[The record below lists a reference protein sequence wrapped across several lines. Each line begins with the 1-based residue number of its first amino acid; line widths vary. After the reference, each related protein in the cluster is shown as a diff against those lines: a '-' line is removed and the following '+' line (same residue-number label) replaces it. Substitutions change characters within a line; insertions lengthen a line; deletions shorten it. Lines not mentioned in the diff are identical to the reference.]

1 MAKSD
6 VMVLGA
12 GMVGLSVAAHL
23 QKRGI
28 STTLIDRRGAGEETS
43 YGNAGQ
49 IESSRMLPIAF
60 PHSLRALARHALG
73 LAPESNFH
81 WSAIPGLIPFLI
93 RYWAASGEK
102 RLVETAHALRPML
115 AASPEEHEALAA
127 QAGAPQLIKRVGWL
141 KLFRTDAG
149 LDETAGDRK
158 LADEYGVPYQI
169 LGRDEVIALEP
180 HLRPEFKHGVYWPG
194 TGSSPNPGAL
204 TKSYAALFERL
215 GGVFVRGDARSLH
228 QYGDGFRVETEGGPV
243 DAKIAVIAL
252 GPWSMDV
259 AGKFGVRAPFA
270 YKRGYHMHYA
280 PAGNATL
287 SRAVL
292 DIEGG
297 YMLAPMDRGIRHS
310 TGVEFADRDAAP
322 TPVQL
327 ERTEPDARKLFPL
340 AEKLDANPW
349 MGSRPAV
356 ADSLPII
363 GWAPSHPKLMLAFG
377 HSHLGFTL
385 GPPTGRLVADLIEG
399 KKPFVDPGP
408 FRAERF

>member
-1 MAKSD
+1 VAKSE
-6 VMVLGA
+6 VVVLGA
-12 GMVGLSVAAHL
+12 GIVGVSVAAHL

-60 PHSLRALARHALG
+60 PHSVRALARHAFG

-81 WSAIPGLIPFLI
+81 WSVIPGLIPFLV

-102 RLVETAHALRPML
+102 RLEATARALRPML
-115 AASPEEHEALAA
+115 AASAEEHEALVT
-127 QAGAPQLIKRVGWL
+127 QAGRPELIKRNGWL
-141 KLFRTDAG
+141 KIFRTDAG
-149 LDETAGDRK
+149 LEETAGDRK
-158 LADEYGVPYQI
+158 LADEYGVPYEI
-169 LGRDEVIALEP
+169 LGRDAVIALEP

-204 TKSYAALFERL
+204 VKSYAALFEKL
-215 GGVFVRGDARSLH
+215 GGVFVHGDARTLH
-228 QYGDGFRVETEGGPV
+228 SYGDGFRVETEGGPV

-259 AGKFGVRAPFA
+259 AEKFGVRAPFA
-270 YKRGYHMHYA
+270 YKRGYHMHFA
-280 PAGNATL
+280 PAGNAAL

-377 HSHLGFTL
+377 HAHLGFTL
-385 GPPTGRLVADLIEG
+385 GPPTGRMVADMIEG
-399 KKPFVDPGP
+399 KKPFLDPAP
-408 FRAERF
+408 FRPGRF